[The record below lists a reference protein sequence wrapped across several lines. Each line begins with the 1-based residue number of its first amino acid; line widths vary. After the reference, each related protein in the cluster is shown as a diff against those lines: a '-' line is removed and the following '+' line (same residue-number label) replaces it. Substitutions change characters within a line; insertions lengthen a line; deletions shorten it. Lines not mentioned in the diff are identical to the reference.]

1 MRITGYQHRGLTH
14 IAARADDGLIPLGPV
29 EEFWADP
36 YAAVAAASR
45 ITERL
50 DEDHIKLVPP
60 VKPSAR
66 ILCVGLNYSEH
77 VNEGPF
83 EAPEYP
89 TLFGRW
95 TPSLSV
101 AGTPVAVPVDEDGLD
116 WEVELLAVV
125 GKPLHMVDA
134 EQAHEGVF
142 AYAAFNDITARRV
155 QKLTTQWTLGK
166 NVDGSGAM
174 SDLVTRDEVGDVYGR
189 KVVARVNGEVM
200 QHAST
205 DQMIFDVGHILS
217 FISRTLTLTP
227 GDLIATGTPSGV
239 GYARTPPKL
248 LQPGDSVEVE
258 VEGIGSVT
266 TPIVDREE
274 AG

>member
-1 MRITGYQHRGLTH
+1 MRITGYQHQGRTH
-14 IAARADDGLIPLGPV
+14 VAARADDGLIPLGAV

-36 YAAVAAASR
+36 YAAVAGASLV
-45 ITERL
+45 TERVQEG
-50 DEDHIKLVPP
+50 DITLVPP
-60 VKPSAR
+60 IKPSAR

-83 EAPEYP
+83 DAPEYP

-134 EQAHEGVF
+134 DDAHEAVF
-142 AYAAFNDITARRV
+142 AYGAFNDITARRV

-166 NVDGSGAM
+166 NVDASGAM
-174 SDLVTRDEVGDVYGR
+174 SDLVTRDEIGDVYGR

-200 QHAST
+200 QQAST
-205 DQMIFDVGHILS
+205 DQMIFNVGHILS

-227 GDLIATGTPSGV
+227 GDLVATGTPSGV

-266 TPIVDREE
+266 TPIVGPEGAR
-274 AG
+274 